1 MNFKI
6 LIIEDEKDIR
16 EVVGKYL
23 EKEGYTVYLA
33 ENGSEGLEKFSGYKP
48 DLVMLDIMMPGIDGI
63 QVMNELKDISNVPV
77 IFLTAKHKEEDRLKG
92 FDLGADDYVVKPFSP
107 KELVR
112 RVNVII
118 KRVYKS
124 YSRSDYIVYKDLKLD
139 IDRQLL
145 YKNNNEIEITSKEFE
160 ILQIFF
166 QNIGQVMSRQNI
178 IEKAF
183 GYDYDG
189 FDRTIDSHIK
199 KIRNK
204 IEKNSREPEYIKTK
218 YGAGYI
224 FGGDEDDN

>member
-1 MNFKI
+1 MAYKV

-33 ENGSEGLEKFSGYKP
+33 ENGTEGLEKFNGFKP
-48 DLVMLDIMMPGIDGI
+48 DLVVLDIMMPGIDGI
-63 QVMNELKDISNVPV
+63 QVMNELKNISNVPV

-92 FDLGADDYVVKPFSP
+92 FDLGADDYVIKPFSP

-124 YSRSDYIVYKDLKLD
+124 YNRSNYIVYKDLKLD
-139 IDRQLL
+139 IDKQLL
-145 YKNNNEIEITSKEFE
+145 FKEDKEIDITSKEFE
-160 ILQIFF
+160 ILKIFF
-166 QNIGQVMSRQNI
+166 ENIGQVMTRQTI

-183 GYDYDG
+183 GYDYEG

-199 KIRNK
+199 KIRHK
-204 IEKNSREPEYIKTK
+204 IEISSREPEYIKTK